1 MVELDDW
8 GVVKGMFPTEWEQ
21 LGRSSGA
28 VRRLRGFPTL
38 ESLLRT
44 LLLHVGCGWSLR
56 ETAVQAKLAGLADVS
71 DVTLLNR
78 LRDCESWLRQ
88 LCEMLFAEQGVD
100 LRPRLGT
107 RLVRLL
113 DATVVSE
120 PGKTGS
126 QWRIH
131 YSLRLPALECDDFVL
146 TSTRGAGAAERF
158 GQFRFRPGE
167 LILADAGYSNPPGIQ
182 AVITAQAN
190 VCVRLNPHA
199 LPLYDEAGGKFDL
212 VAHLRRLRQAGQ
224 IMEWPVRVEAG
235 EDKIRGRVC
244 AVRKSQD
251 AIRRAERRLKDKRQ
265 RGKSVGPLTRQCANY
280 VLVFT
285 TLSAQEAST
294 AEVLETYRLRWQI
307 ELNFK
312 RMKSIAQLG
321 HLPKYD
327 DRSSRAWLYGKLL
340 LALLTEK
347 MIRVARTVSP
357 WGYHLP
363 ETADLQ
369 SLA

>member
-1 MVELDDW
+1 MIALDDW
-8 GVVKGMFPTEWEQ
+8 GVVKGMFPADWEQ
-21 LGRSSGA
+21 LGRNSGA
-28 VRRLRGFPTL
+28 VRRLRGFPSM

-44 LLLHVGCGWSLR
+44 LLVHVGCGWSLR
-56 ETAVQAKLAGLADVS
+56 ETAVQAKLAGWADVS

-78 LRDCESWLRQ
+78 LRDSETWLRQ

-100 LRPRLGT
+100 LRPKLGA
-107 RLVRLL
+107 RPVRLL

-131 YSLRLPALECDDFVL
+131 YSLRLPALECDNFVL
-146 TSTRGAGAAERF
+146 TSTRGPGAAERF

-182 AVITAQAN
+182 AVTSAQAD

-199 LPLYDEAGGKFDL
+199 LPLYKETGARFDL
-212 VAHLRRLRQAGQ
+212 ETGLRRLRQAGQ
-224 IMEWPVRVEAG
+224 IMEWPVLVKAKEG
-235 EDKIRGRVC
+235 TISGRLC
-244 AVRKSQD
+244 AIRKSQD
-251 AIRRAERRLKDKRQ
+251 AIRRSERRLKDKVQ
-265 RGKSVGPLTRQCANY
+265 NGKSVGPLTRQCANY
-280 VLVFT
+280 ILVFT
-285 TLSAQEAST
+285 TLSAKEAT
-294 AEVLETYRLRWQI
+294 AAQVLEAYRLRWQI

-321 HLPKYD
+321 HLPKHD

-347 MIRVARTVSP
+347 VIRVARAVSP
-357 WGYHLP
+357 WGYNLP
-363 ETADLQ
+363 QTADIQ
-369 SLA
+369 PLA

>member
-8 GVVKGMFPTEWEQ
+8 DVVKGMFPADWEQ

-28 VRRLRGFPTL
+28 VRRLRGFPNM

-44 LLLHVGCGWSLR
+44 LLVHVGCGWSLR
-56 ETAVQAKLAGLADVS
+56 ETAVQAKLAGWADVS

-78 LRDCESWLRQ
+78 LRDSETWLRQ

-100 LRPRLGT
+100 LHPKLGARP
-107 RLVRLL
+107 VRLL

-131 YSLRLPALECDDFVL
+131 YSLRLPALECDNFVL
-146 TSTRGAGAAERF
+146 TSTRGPGVAERF

-182 AVITAQAN
+182 TVTSAQAD

-199 LPLYDEAGGKFDL
+199 LPLYKETGVKFDL
-212 VAHLRRLRQAGQ
+212 ETGLRRLRQAGQ
-224 IMEWPVRVEAG
+224 IMEWPVLVKAKTG
-235 EDKIRGRVC
+235 TISGRLC
-244 AVRKSQD
+244 AIRKSQD
-251 AIRRAERRLKDKRQ
+251 AIRRSERRLKDKVQ
-265 RGKSVGPLTRQCANY
+265 NGKSVGPLTRQCANY
-280 VLVFT
+280 ILVFT
-285 TLSAQEAST
+285 TLSAKEAT
-294 AEVLETYRLRWQI
+294 AAQVLEAYRLRWQI

-321 HLPKYD
+321 HLPKHD

-347 MIRVARTVSP
+347 VIRVARAVSP
-357 WGYHLP
+357 WGYNLP
-363 ETADLQ
+363 QTADIQ
-369 SLA
+369 PLA

>member
-1 MVELDDW
+1 MVEPDDW
-8 GVVKGMFPTEWEQ
+8 GVMKGMFPADWEQ
-21 LGRSSGA
+21 LGRRSGA
-28 VRRLRGFPTL
+28 VRRLRGFSSL
-38 ESLLRT
+38 DSLLRT

-78 LRDCESWLRQ
+78 LRDSESWLRQ

-100 LRPRLGT
+100 LRPRLGA
-107 RLVRLL
+107 RQVRLL

-182 AVITAQAN
+182 AVTSAQAD

-199 LPLYDEAGGKFDL
+199 LPLYDEAGDRFNL
-212 VAHLRRLRQAGQ
+212 AARLRPLHQAGR
-224 IMEWPVRVEAG
+224 IMEWPVQVQAG
-235 EDKIRGRVC
+235 GGQISGRLC
-244 AVRKSQD
+244 AIRKSQD
-251 AIRRAERRLKDKRQ
+251 AIRRAERRLKDKVQ
-265 RGKSVGPLTRQCANY
+265 KGKSVGPLTRQCANY

-285 TLSAQEAST
+285 TLSAKEAT
-294 AEVLETYRLRWQI
+294 AAEVLETYRLRWQI

-312 RMKSIAQLG
+312 RMKSSAQLG

-357 WGYHLP
+357 WGYNLPQTAHLQP
-363 ETADLQ
+363 
-369 SLA
+369 LA

>member
-1 MVELDDW
+1 MVELNDW
-8 GVVKGMFPTEWEQ
+8 GVLKGMFPADWEQ

-28 VRRLRGFPTL
+28 VRRLRGFPSV

-78 LRDCESWLRQ
+78 LRDSESWLRQ

-100 LRPRLGT
+100 LRPRLGA
-107 RLVRLL
+107 RPVRLL

-182 AVITAQAN
+182 AVTAAHAD

-199 LPLYDEAGGKFDL
+199 LPLYNEAGARFDL
-212 VAHLRRLRQAGQ
+212 ATRLRRLCQAGQ
-224 IMEWPVRVEAG
+224 IMEWPVRVETG
-235 EDKIRGRVC
+235 EGMIDGRLC
-244 AVRKSQD
+244 AIRKSQD
-251 AIRRAERRLKDKRQ
+251 AIRRAERRLKDKVQ
-265 RGKSVGPLTRQCANY
+265 KGKSVGPLTRQCANY

-285 TLSAQEAST
+285 TLSAREAST

-347 MIRVARTVSP
+347 MIRIARAISP
-357 WGYHLP
+357 WGYNLP
-363 ETADLQ
+363 QTPDLQ
-369 SLA
+369 PLA

>member
-1 MVELDDW
+1 M
-8 GVVKGMFPTEWEQ
+8 
-21 LGRSSGA
+21 
-28 VRRLRGFPTL
+28 

-44 LLLHVGCGWSLR
+44 LLLHMGCGWSLR
-56 ETAVQAKLAGLADVS
+56 ETAVQAKLAGWANVS

-88 LCEMLFAEQGVD
+88 LCEMLFAEQGVN
-100 LRPRLGT
+100 LRPKMGARP
-107 RLVRLL
+107 VRLL
-113 DATVVSE
+113 DATVVRE

-182 AVITAQAN
+182 AVTAAQAD

-199 LPLYDEAGGKFDL
+199 LPLYTAAGKRFDL
-212 VAHLRRLRQAGQ
+212 AVGLRRLRQAGQ
-224 IMEWPVRVEAG
+224 IMDWPVRVKVTEG
-235 EDKIRGRVC
+235 KISGRLC
-244 AVRKSQD
+244 AIRKSQE
-251 AIRRAERRLKDKRQ
+251 AIRQAERRLKDKVQ
-265 RGKSVGPLTRQCANY
+265 NGKSVGPLTRLCANY

-285 TLSAQEAST
+285 TLSAKEAT
-294 AEVLETYRLRWQI
+294 AAEVLETYRLRWQI

-321 HLPKYD
+321 HLPKHD

-357 WGYHLP
+357 WGYNLP
-363 ETADLQ
+363 QTANIQ
-369 SLA
+369 PLA